1 MKRAQDKDKNSFDG
15 LEKLL
20 QDARQEVIEQRLLNQ
35 DLQAEIAKMR
45 EKVDQLE
52 ERL

>member
-1 MKRAQDKDKNSFDG
+1 MDG

-20 QDARQEVIEQRLLNQ
+20 KEARQEVISQRLLNQ
-35 DLQAEIAKMR
+35 DLQSEISKMKTKI
-45 EKVDQLE
+45 EDLQ